1 MGDVPVLNHPWL
13 MERRGG
19 PPLRNDGWG
28 GGGANTKQQF
38 ACLKFGLG
46 KVVWVTY
53 SWSAFL
59 PYQFSLW

>member
-19 PPLRNDGWG
+19 HHCVPLMMV
-28 GGGANTKQQF
+28 GGGANTKHQF

-46 KVVWVTY
+46 KVVGVTY
-53 SWSAFL
+53 SWFAFL